1 VGRPTTP
8 SPPPPGHDLV
18 VFRARFKPMRYSL
31 SGRDER
37 VMIKL
42 LVDRKDDKVLG
53 LHMVGPDAPEI
64 VQAAAIAITMGATK
78 ADFDRTFA
86 LHPTTAEELVLLR

>member
-1 VGRPTTP
+1 
-8 SPPPPGHDLV
+8 
-18 VFRARFKPMRYSL
+18 MRYSL
-31 SGRDER
+31 SGRNEH

-42 LVDRKDDKVLG
+42 IVARATDKVLG

-78 ADFDRTFA
+78 DDFDRTVA
-86 LHPTTAEELVLLR
+86 LPISSTVESLNVAVATGILLYELRA